1 MANDQVP
8 SVLLHAMEHTV
19 SGHYNVAHGSG
30 LAALFPAV
38 FSFNLD
44 YCSFRQAKIY
54 DLLVGSRAGLGE
66 REAAW
71 EAIRLIC
78 QLIERVD
85 QNYTL
90 RSLGVRKESFL
101 PMSQQALTTMVRGI
115 ANNPRPTNLEQLIDL
130 YREVLD
136 EKVI

>member
-1 MANDQVP
+1 M
-8 SVLLHAMEHTV
+8 
-19 SGHYNVAHGSG
+19 AHGSG